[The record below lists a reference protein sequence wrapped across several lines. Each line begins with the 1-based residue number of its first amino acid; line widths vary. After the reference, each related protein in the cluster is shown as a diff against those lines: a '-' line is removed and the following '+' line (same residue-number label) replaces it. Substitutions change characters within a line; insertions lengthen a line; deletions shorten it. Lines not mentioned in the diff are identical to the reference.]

1 MKIIDARRTRQCP
14 ARRAPGTGH
23 RAPGTGHRAPGT
35 GHRARQMMR
44 LELVL
49 PDAHASPFFGNLH
62 PPTRQDPLAA
72 SARS

>member
-1 MKIIDARRTRQCP
+1 MHDVP
-14 ARRAPGTGH
+14 AS
-23 RAPGTGHRAPGT
+23 APGT

-49 PDAHASPFFGNLH
+49 PDAHASPFSGNLH
-62 PPTRQDPLAA
+62 SPTRQDPLAA